1 MEARREDR
9 VLRRSGTT
17 KHVQWRVLQPNSQH
31 TWLVPTHADE
41 FEALLPIGTFETK
54 QSADSDVPAVFKIY
68 SRGVATSRDVWVYG
82 FDRAKLIE
90 RASLL
95 IDLYNSEIDRW
106 KRAKRPADIDGFV
119 CSDDSKI
126 KWSRDLK
133 LDLQRGNYADF
144 DESKI
149 RIALYRPFSKKHLF
163 LDRILNE
170 EVYVIPQI
178 LPNESSER
186 ENRLICCTNHSQI
199 EFSAQVVCC
208 APSLDVGGRPS
219 QCFPFYIYDEDGSHR
234 RENITDWALAQFRAH
249 YQDNRISKWDIF
261 YYVYGML
268 HHSGYREKFAD
279 NLKRELPRLP
289 FAKDFRAFSA
299 AGKELA
305 RLHLDYEQMKPFPL
319 KWVESEDVPLSYRV
333 EHKMRLSKDKK
344 SLTINPSLTL
354 SGIPPEVFQHRLGNR
369 SALEW
374 VIDQYQVTEDHR
386 TGIRSDP
393 NRADDEE
400 YIVRLVGQVIQV
412 SLETVRIVSA
422 LPKDYSG

>member
-1 MEARREDR
+1 VA
-9 VLRRSGTT
+9 
-17 KHVQWRVLQPNSQH
+17 LQPNSEH
-31 TWLVPTHADE
+31 TWLVSAHADE

-54 QSADSDVPAVFKIY
+54 QSADSDVPAVFKLY
-68 SRGVATSRDVWVYG
+68 SRGVATSRDAWVYG

-90 RASLL
+90 RTSRM
-95 IDLYNSEIDRW
+95 IESYNSEVDRW
-106 KRAKRPADIDGFV
+106 KRAKKPADVDSFV
-119 CSDDSKI
+119 IADESKI

-133 LDLQRGNYADF
+133 LDLQRGNYANF
-144 DESKI
+144 NEQKV
-149 RIALYRPFSKKHLF
+149 RIALYRPFSQKYLF

-170 EVYVIPQI
+170 EVYVFPRI
-178 LPNESSER
+178 LPIGEENLVITTSDIAYRAPTFSS
-186 ENRLICCTNHSQI
+186 LISRQI
-199 EFSAQVVCC
+199 CDLHLC
-208 APSLDVGGRPS
+208 AGVDAH

-234 RENITDWALAQFRAH
+234 RENITDWALEQFRAD
-249 YQDNRISKWDIF
+249 YQDRKINKWDIF

-305 RLHLDYEQMKPFPL
+305 RLHLDYEQMKAFPL
-319 KWVESEDVPLSYRV
+319 KWIESKEVPLSYRV
-333 EHKMRLSKDKK
+333 EDKMRLSKDKK
-344 SLTINPSLTL
+344 SLTVNPSLTL
-354 SGIPPEVFQHRLGNR
+354 SGIPSEAFQYRLGNR